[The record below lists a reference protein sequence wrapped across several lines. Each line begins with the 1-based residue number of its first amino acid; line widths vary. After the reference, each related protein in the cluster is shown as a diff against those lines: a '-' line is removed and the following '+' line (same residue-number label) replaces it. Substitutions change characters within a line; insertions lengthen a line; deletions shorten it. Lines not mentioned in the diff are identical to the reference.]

1 MSVAGKGGAGLRQV
15 WIKKTNASELLRTCR
30 KTSTDVE
37 TGIEILS
44 RKQVERDLSTAP
56 LASGMKAA

>member
-1 MSVAGKGGAGLRQV
+1 M
-15 WIKKTNASELLRTCR
+15 WIKKTNATEPLRTCR

-44 RKQVERDLSTAP
+44 RKQVERCLSTAP
-56 LASGMKAA
+56 LASGMKAT